1 MGNCCCWN
9 KDDDDEKLAAGKIE
23 VKSPVA
29 ERGCTDILCCLLF
42 VLYMVGMVV
51 VAGIAFQ
58 QGAPKRLMYP
68 TDSNGKICGV
78 EILNK
83 PYLHFFDL
91 TKCVT
96 KGDVSLTDPTQLAR
110 ASFSCPTPKVCYDF
124 VKYTS

>member
-9 KDDDDEKLAAGKIE
+9 KEDEDEKQGKVE
-23 VKSPVA
+23 AKSPVA
-29 ERGCTDILCCLLF
+29 NRGCTDILCCLVF

-51 VAGIAFQ
+51 VAGIAFKE
-58 QGAPKRLMYP
+58 GAPKRLMYP

-96 KGDVSLTDPTQLAR
+96 KGGDALTMDPAQLAKASLT
-110 ASFSCPTPKVCYDF
+110 CPTPKV
-124 VKYTS
+124 